1 MWEYIDD
8 EIVLKD
14 KDGSII
20 IQIEKEEE
28 KYVAV
33 VYNSNLETNFLRV
46 LFRWRVEAETLESI
60 RFNAPLTF
68 TTQNRAVTSEDYS
81 AIIKKEFSNVDSI
94 STWGG

>member
-14 KDGSII
+14 KDGRII
-20 IQIEKEEE
+20 VQIEKEEE

-46 LFRWRVEAETLESI
+46 LFRWRVEAETLEEVKFLSK
-60 RFNAPLTF
+60 LK
-68 TTQNRAVTSEDYS
+68 
-81 AIIKKEFSNVDSI
+81 AINKGKWNIKL
-94 STWGG
+94 